1 MTEFLKTDQNRIRRM
16 PERGHYDR
24 ATIHAI
30 VDEALICHVGFV
42 VAGEPVVIPTIH
54 ARLDDELV
62 LHGAKASRLLKHIL
76 AGHPICVTIT
86 LLDGLVVAR
95 SAFNSSMN
103 YRSVVIF
110 GHGRLI
116 ETDAEKMAAVAALT
130 EHLLPGRW
138 QEVRP
143 TTQKELDATT
153 VVAINMESASAK
165 IRTGPPH
172 DDEEDLALPIWAGVL
187 PLQLTAQ
194 PPIAAPDLPK
204 NISIPEYLTHYDR

>member
-1 MTEFLKTDQNRIRRM
+1 
-16 PERGHYDR
+16 
-24 ATIHAI
+24 
-30 VDEALICHVGFV
+30 
-42 VAGEPVVIPTIH
+42 
-54 ARLDDELV
+54 
-62 LHGAKASRLLKHIL
+62 
-76 AGHPICVTIT
+76 
-86 LLDGLVVAR
+86 
-95 SAFNSSMN
+95 MN

-116 ETDAEKMAAVAALT
+116 EADAEKMAALAALT

-138 QEVRP
+138 QEVRA

-153 VVAINMESASAK
+153 VVAISMEHASAK

-194 PPIAAPDLPK
+194 PPIADPELPAD
-204 NISIPEYLTHYDR
+204 ISIPEYLTHYER